1 MNGHLRLPVLIAA
14 VALVSNS
21 IAFAQGTKPAPK
33 TAKPPAK
40 TAPAPKQPAAPA
52 TAAAKPAPPP
62 PPSDVRYKTTYVN
75 ADQTTESATFI
86 RDTRERYELG
96 DTILIKQTDQK
107 RTVQISKGANTYLV
121 TPDGAL
127 AAAAAVAAA
136 QAPAPKPPG
145 AVNVN
150 ISIIDMGERKTA
162 FDREARRIKT
172 LIVRQPQP
180 NACDTARLV
189 IETDGWYID
198 PPKAVSAP
206 PASMPTPGGGCQD
219 QITTNETGD
228 KSLIGFPI
236 SYKTTYSEPDNKESK
251 PTVISMDVTEFEVL
265 RLDAVLF
272 DIPAGMTEAKDAQQ
286 LTKAISDA
294 NEARLAQGS
303 LGVAAREKKPGTLRV
318 GVPEIT
324 NKTTQTVDT
333 RALRSRLVAELEEQ
347 KIDVIPMAAAPP
359 AALNALATEL
369 SVDYLLIGELT
380 DLKASKPGGLT
391 KIMKNTAG
399 EGSGKDITEA
409 KLNVQ
414 LTPPG
419 GKPRL
424 TKTTSGKDGGVGFK
438 TGLGLAKLAGTV
450 YLRMYMGGMYGSPL
464 TALNTMKM
472 MDIAAMGNPALM
484 QMQAGLGPG
493 IGGSNVDRTAGAAMY
508 VMQQAMNGA
517 SAGVSQD
524 GPSFDAAL
532 NEAIQDAGKEAIESV
547 KKAVPVKR

>member
-1 MNGHLRLPVLIAA
+1 MNAHLRLPVLIAA
-14 VALVSNS
+14 FALAVSS
-21 IAFAQGTKPAPK
+21 PAFAQGTKPAPK

-40 TAPAPKQPAAPA
+40 TAPAPKSPAAPA
-52 TAAAKPAPPP
+52 TVVPKPPPPP

-75 ADQTTESATFI
+75 ADQTTDSTTFV

-96 DTILIKQTDQK
+96 DTILIKQYDQK
-107 RTVQISKGANTYLV
+107 RTVQISKGANTYLI
-121 TPDGAL
+121 TPDGAI

-136 QAPAPKPPG
+136 KQATPAPPG
-145 AVNVN
+145 VVNVN
-150 ISIIDMGERKTA
+150 VSIIDLGDRKAA
-162 FDREARRIKT
+162 FDREARHVKT

-180 NACDTARLV
+180 GACDPSKLV

-206 PASMPTPGGGCQD
+206 PANTPGPGGGCKD
-219 QITTNETGD
+219 EIKTTETGD
-228 KSLIGFPI
+228 AKLIGFPI

-251 PTVISMDVTEFEVL
+251 PTMISMDVTEFEVL
-265 RLDAVLF
+265 RLDAGLF
-272 DIPAGMTEAKDAQQ
+272 EIPAGMTEAANAQQ
-286 LTKAISDA
+286 LAKAISDA
-294 NEARLAQGS
+294 NEARLAQGE
-303 LGVAAREKKPGTLRV
+303 LGVAIRDKKPGTLRV

-347 KIDVIPMAAAPP
+347 KMDVIPMAAAPQ
-359 AALNALATEL
+359 AALDALANEL
-369 SVDYLLIGELT
+369 KVDFLLIAEVT

-414 LTPPG
+414 LVPPG
-419 GKPRL
+419 GKARL
-424 TKTTSGKDGGVGFK
+424 TKSTSGKDGGVGFK
-438 TGLGLAKLAGTV
+438 TGLGLAKFAGSL
-450 YLRMYMGGMYGSPL
+450 YLKMYMGGMYGNPL

-472 MDIAAMGNPALM
+472 MNLGAMGNPALM

-508 VMQQAMNGA
+508 VMQQAMSGA
-517 SAGVSQD
+517 DAGSQD
-524 GPSFDAAL
+524 GPSFDSAL
-532 NEAIQDAGKEAIESV
+532 NEAIQDAGKEVVETMKKAATV
-547 KKAVPVKR
+547 KK